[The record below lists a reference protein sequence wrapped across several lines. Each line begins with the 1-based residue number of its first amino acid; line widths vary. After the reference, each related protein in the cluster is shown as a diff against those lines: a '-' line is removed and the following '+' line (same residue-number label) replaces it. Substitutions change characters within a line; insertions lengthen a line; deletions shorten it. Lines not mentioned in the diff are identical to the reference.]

1 MMIKVS
7 SITRS
12 FQLVDALNEAGTD
25 YAYLDDPEGIR
36 WIIFAGPYRKGLGHF
51 WVYEADRCNVTEK
64 YGTTLYGHQDTVRT
78 IITRANTKPVF
89 LDEAIDLTELVCA

>member
-1 MMIKVS
+1 MIKVS

-12 FQLVDALNEAGTD
+12 FELIDGLNEAGTD
-25 YAYLDDPEGIR
+25 YAYLDDPDGIR
-36 WIIFAGPYRKGLGHF
+36 WIIFAGPYRQGLGHF

-78 IITRANTKPVF
+78 IINRANTKPVF
-89 LDEAIDLTELVCA
+89 LSEEIDLTDEICS